1 MKKQD
6 AVATLRRELRS
17 VMAQRQ
23 AAKANIATHAAR
35 CALKRFQS
43 ERMAMTHADLLAS
56 PESRT
61 AAQFFLNDLYGAEDM
76 TQRDADIERI
86 IPVMEKLLPV
96 QALATIA
103 DAMALDALSESL
115 DAVMASRLG
124 ELFSEDDY
132 IAAYRQLT
140 QRVDREKQLAYVQ
153 SVGNSLCELVRV
165 PLIGSTLK
173 MMRGPAKLA
182 KLSELHDFLERGFVA
197 FKGMKQPRIF
207 VATIIAR
214 EAAMMDNLYAE
225 RIRPFAL
232 E

>member
-1 MKKQD
+1 M
-6 AVATLRRELRS
+6 V
-17 VMAQRQ
+17 
-23 AAKANIATHAAR
+23 
-35 CALKRFQS
+35 
-43 ERMAMTHADLLAS
+43 
-56 PESRT
+56 
-61 AAQFFLNDLYGAEDM
+61 
-76 TQRDADIERI
+76 
-86 IPVMEKLLPV
+86 
-96 QALATIA
+96 
-103 DAMALDALSESL
+103 LDALSESL
-115 DAVMASRLG
+115 DAVMALRLG

-132 IAAYRQLT
+132 IAAYRELT

-182 KLSELHDFLERGFVA
+182 KLSESHDFLERGFVA